1 MPWIA
6 WQRYGSSC
14 GAYRSVAFSARTSFV
29 PTRRDLDEED
39 LDEANDGFH
48 TQLSHSNSAREP
60 LFVYMNCDFA
70 E

>member
-1 MPWIA
+1 M
-6 WQRYGSSC
+6 
-14 GAYRSVAFSARTSFV
+14 AFSARTSFV